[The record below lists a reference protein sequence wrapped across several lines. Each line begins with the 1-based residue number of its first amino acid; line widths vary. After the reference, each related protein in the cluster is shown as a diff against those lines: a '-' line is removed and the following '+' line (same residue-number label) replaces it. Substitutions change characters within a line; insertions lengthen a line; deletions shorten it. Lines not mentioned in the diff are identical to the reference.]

1 MGEGVPLTII
11 EEKQTSQRLLM
22 DSNVTLN
29 CQSFPL
35 NVSIWVSQF
44 ANNCHQCH
52 KVVSSLNHQTHVF
65 VCDLFLYLLR
75 QAATTLTAGDS
86 LRVVR
91 SVRSVASPNPGLQ
104 LSLGRH
110 QIYLNQSKC
119 WQNLLCKKFKPSS
132 PQILGTFILR
142 KKSLVHNH
150 RSISNKNGHM
160 LPTEQRNALPIS
172 AESH

>member
-1 MGEGVPLTII
+1 MSIFSKKSIDRGAGGGVVTII
-11 EEKQTSQRLLM
+11 EKKQTSQRLQM
-22 DSNVTLN
+22 VSNVTLD

-44 ANNCHQCH
+44 ADNCLGCH
-52 KVVSSLNHQTHVF
+52 KVVSSLNHQTHAF

-110 QIYLNQSKC
+110 QIYFNQNF
-119 WQNLLCKKFKPSS
+119 Q
-132 PQILGTFILR
+132 
-142 KKSLVHNH
+142 
-150 RSISNKNGHM
+150 SISNKNGHM

-172 AESH
+172 ADSH